1 MTKAKTDKSA
11 EGSRSRSQIIVL
23 FIALIV
29 FIMLL
34 FANFAYLNTQANYDK
49 QYIGHA
55 GELRVLSQ
63 RIAKNAT
70 EAAAGKAA
78 AFKLLS
84 DARNDFAQRWGYL
97 KKGDPATGL
106 PPAPATVR
114 PEMRAVQLDWERL
127 LKNTDA
133 ILSSEQ
139 TVLSLHQVAA
149 TLAETVP
156 QLQIEYEKVVEI
168 LLQRGAPAAQVAMAQ
183 RQSLLA
189 ERILGAVNTVLAGDE
204 NSQQAADAF
213 GRDATRFGQ
222 VLNGMLQGNPALKI
236 SQVEDRDARA
246 RLSEISE
253 LFQFVSGSVDEIL
266 ETSPELFKVRE
277 SASNIFSLSQTLLDE
292 ASHLA
297 TRFENLA
304 GGRNTDTIGGYV
316 LGLLALA
323 SIILIGLVMVRETNR
338 QLRETAEKN
347 ERNQNA
353 IMRLLDEIEDLADGD
368 LTVTASVTED
378 FTGTIADSINY
389 SVDQL
394 RDLVATINLTAG
406 QVAAAVQETQATA
419 MHLAQASE
427 HQAQQISEASTAI
440 SDMAESIDQVSA
452 NAAESSAVAERSVEI
467 ANKGNEVVHNTIHGM
482 DNIRE
487 QIQDTAKRIKRLG
500 ESSQEIGDIVSLI
513 DDIADQT
520 NILALNAAI
529 QASMAGDAGR
539 GFAVV
544 ADEVQR
550 LAERSSAATR
560 QIETLVRAIQTDTN
574 EAVISMEQTTTEVV
588 RGARLAQ
595 DAGVALEEIEGVSKT
610 LAALIQSISN
620 AAQQQTSSAGQISLT
635 MNVIQQITS
644 QTSSG
649 STATAESIGN
659 LAKMASQLRRS
670 VSGFTLPAASA
681 TGLKSV
687 SGVVMGDRHDYVA
700 LEWVKGEIAETL
712 KQAHQAIEAV
722 LDDPQASPGLDECL
736 DYIHQVHGS
745 LQMVEFYGAALLA
758 EEMEHLVEALQH
770 ERVSHRDEALHLLL
784 QALGQ
789 LPIYLDRVQG
799 ARRDLPLVV
808 LPLINDLRSAR
819 GESLLSETSLFSP
832 QLPELPPLSAR
843 STGAAGAGRTAERA
857 AQIAPDAANGLG
869 RFAARAG

>member
-1 MTKAKTDKSA
+1 MIKAKTGKPM
-11 EGSRSRSQIIVL
+11 EGSRSRSQIIAL

-34 FANFAYLNTQANYDK
+34 FANFAYLNTQSTYDK

-84 DARNDFAQRWGYL
+84 DARNDFAQRWSYL
-97 KKGDPATGL
+97 KKGDPSTGL
-106 PPAPATVR
+106 PPAPSDVR

-189 ERILGAVNTVLAGDE
+189 ERILGAVNTVLSGDE
-204 NSQQAADAF
+204 SSQQAADAF
-213 GRDATRFGQ
+213 GRDAARFGQ
-222 VLNGMLQGNPALKI
+222 VLNGMLQGNVALRV

-246 RLSEISE
+246 RLMEISE
-253 LFQFVSGSVDEIL
+253 LFEFVSGSVDEIL

-277 SASNIFSLSQTLLDE
+277 SATNIFSLSQTLLDE

-297 TRFENLA
+297 SGFENLA
-304 GGRNTDTIGGYV
+304 GGRKTDTIGGYV
-316 LGLLALA
+316 LGLAALM

-440 SDMAESIDQVSA
+440 NDMAESIDQVSA

-635 MNVIQQITS
+635 MNVIQQITT

-670 VSGFTLPAASA
+670 VSGFTLPATKAQA
-681 TGLKSV
+681 T
-687 SGVVMGDRHDYVA
+687 DNA
-700 LEWVKGEIAETL
+700 
-712 KQAHQAIEAV
+712 
-722 LDDPQASPGLDECL
+722 
-736 DYIHQVHGS
+736 
-745 LQMVEFYGAALLA
+745 
-758 EEMEHLVEALQH
+758 
-770 ERVSHRDEALHLLL
+770 
-784 QALGQ
+784 
-789 LPIYLDRVQG
+789 
-799 ARRDLPLVV
+799 
-808 LPLINDLRSAR
+808 
-819 GESLLSETSLFSP
+819 
-832 QLPELPPLSAR
+832 
-843 STGAAGAGRTAERA
+843 
-857 AQIAPDAANGLG
+857 
-869 RFAARAG
+869 

>member
-1 MTKAKTDKSA
+1 MTKAKTGKPL

-34 FANFAYLNTQANYDK
+34 FANFAYLNTQATYDK

-78 AFKLLS
+78 AFKLLG
-84 DARNDFAQRWGYL
+84 DARNDFARRWGYL
-97 KKGDPATGL
+97 KKGDPDTGL
-106 PPAPATVR
+106 PGAPVALR
-114 PEMRAVQLDWERL
+114 QEMRAVQLDWEKL

-133 ILSSEQ
+133 ILASEQ

-156 QLQIEYEKVVEI
+156 QLQVEYEKVVEI

-204 NSQQAADAF
+204 NAVQAADAF
-213 GRDATRFGQ
+213 GRDAARFGQ
-222 VLNGMLQGNPALKI
+222 VLNGMLQGNPGLKI
-236 SQVEDRDARA
+236 SQVEDPDARG
-246 RLSEISE
+246 RLAEISE
-253 LFQFVSGSVDEIL
+253 LFEFVSGSVDEIL
-266 ETSPELFKVRE
+266 ETSPELFQVRE

-292 ASHLA
+292 ASLLA
-297 TRFENLA
+297 SGFENLV
-304 GGRNTDTIGGYV
+304 GSRKLDTIGGYV

-406 QVAAAVQETQATA
+406 QVAGAVQETQATA
-419 MHLAQASE
+419 MQLAEASE

-440 SDMAESIDQVSA
+440 NEMAQSIDQVSA

-670 VSGFTLPAASA
+670 VSGFTLPATRGPA
-681 TGLKSV
+681 
-687 SGVVMGDRHDYVA
+687 
-700 LEWVKGEIAETL
+700 
-712 KQAHQAIEAV
+712 
-722 LDDPQASPGLDECL
+722 P
-736 DYIHQVHGS
+736 
-745 LQMVEFYGAALLA
+745 
-758 EEMEHLVEALQH
+758 
-770 ERVSHRDEALHLLL
+770 
-784 QALGQ
+784 
-789 LPIYLDRVQG
+789 
-799 ARRDLPLVV
+799 
-808 LPLINDLRSAR
+808 NDNR
-819 GESLLSETSLFSP
+819 
-832 QLPELPPLSAR
+832 
-843 STGAAGAGRTAERA
+843 
-857 AQIAPDAANGLG
+857 
-869 RFAARAG
+869 

>member
-1 MTKAKTDKSA
+1 MTKAKTGKPL

-34 FANFAYLNTQANYDK
+34 FANFAYLNTQATYDK

-78 AFKLLS
+78 AFKLLG
-84 DARNDFAQRWGYL
+84 DARNDFARRWGYL
-97 KKGDPATGL
+97 KKGDPDTGL
-106 PPAPATVR
+106 PGAPVALR
-114 PEMRAVQLDWERL
+114 QEMRAVQLDWEKL

-133 ILSSEQ
+133 ILASEQ

-156 QLQIEYEKVVEI
+156 QLQVEYEKVVEI

-204 NSQQAADAF
+204 NAVQAADAF
-213 GRDATRFGQ
+213 GRDAARFGQ
-222 VLNGMLQGNPALKI
+222 VLNGMLQGNPGLKI
-236 SQVEDRDARA
+236 SQVEDPDARG
-246 RLSEISE
+246 RLAEISE
-253 LFQFVSGSVDEIL
+253 LFEFVSGSVDEIL
-266 ETSPELFKVRE
+266 ETSPELFQVRE

-292 ASHLA
+292 ASLLA
-297 TRFENLA
+297 TGFENLA
-304 GGRNTDTIGGYV
+304 GSRKLDTIGGYV

-419 MHLAQASE
+419 MQLAEASE
-427 HQAQQISEASTAI
+427 HQAQQICEASTAI
-440 SDMAESIDQVSA
+440 NDMAQSIDQVSA

-635 MNVIQQITS
+635 MNVIQQVTS

-670 VSGFTLPAASA
+670 VSGFTLPATRGPA
-681 TGLKSV
+681 
-687 SGVVMGDRHDYVA
+687 
-700 LEWVKGEIAETL
+700 
-712 KQAHQAIEAV
+712 
-722 LDDPQASPGLDECL
+722 P
-736 DYIHQVHGS
+736 
-745 LQMVEFYGAALLA
+745 
-758 EEMEHLVEALQH
+758 
-770 ERVSHRDEALHLLL
+770 
-784 QALGQ
+784 
-789 LPIYLDRVQG
+789 
-799 ARRDLPLVV
+799 
-808 LPLINDLRSAR
+808 NDNR
-819 GESLLSETSLFSP
+819 
-832 QLPELPPLSAR
+832 
-843 STGAAGAGRTAERA
+843 
-857 AQIAPDAANGLG
+857 
-869 RFAARAG
+869 